1 MLCLKVANKSLF
13 DFIKL
18 PISPTEKEPIR
29 KLSKSNNVINK
40 TPILKKKLNCSNCVQ
55 KLNVRDADHR
65 ANGNNCPLNGDN

>member
-40 TPILKKKLNCSNCVQ
+40 TPILKKKLNCS
-55 KLNVRDADHR
+55 
-65 ANGNNCPLNGDN
+65 